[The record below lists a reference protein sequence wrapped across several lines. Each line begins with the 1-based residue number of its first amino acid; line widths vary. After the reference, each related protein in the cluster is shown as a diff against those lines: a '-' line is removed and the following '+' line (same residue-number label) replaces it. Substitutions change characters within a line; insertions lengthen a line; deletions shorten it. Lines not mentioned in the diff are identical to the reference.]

1 MGLHWMEDSRPMF
14 LMAFHRAAGGW
25 LGVIHIDEAGKGLQ
39 GVVGAEILDPWRAG
53 KGSRLSAPCGCS

>member
-25 LGVIHIDEAGKGLQ
+25 LGVIHIDEAGKGLR
-39 GVVGAEILDPWRAG
+39 VLLVLRSWILGEQEREAG
-53 KGSRLSAPCGCS
+53 